1 MTKTQRKAINK
12 MVKGKSCL
20 RYSGGSEKRNNAMVK
35 CIQLQLRNDC
45 LWEVSRLFVCRRMNL
60 SFPTNKWISGIWM
73 HEIPIGIAC
82 NNYKI
87 GLLIKTTLALFKKLL
102 KSCLSFGGKSN
113 EHLTICVVSMLL
125 AAQKNEW
132 KTAEQTETPFNVGME
147 KNCRCQHH
155 NPSYTCCHTQNQKSA
170 RTPERK
176 KEEQMRTRNI
186 NKHFHQYE
194 GC

>member
-20 RYSGGSEKRNNAMVK
+20 RYSGGSEKRNNAIVK

-132 KTAEQTETPFNVGME
+132 KTAEQTETLAWKRIAGVNITIHLIHAVTHRIKRERAHPNE
-147 KNCRCQHH
+147 K
-155 NPSYTCCHTQNQKSA
+155 K
-170 RTPERK
+170 
-176 KEEQMRTRNI
+176 RNRWE
-186 NKHFHQYE
+186 HE
-194 GC
+194 T